1 MKKTTRDWLWG
12 CGIGCGAVVVVVIGL
27 IAALTMY
34 VGRSVKGFDDAA
46 DSRKILEER
55 FGSDEGFVPWA
66 DGSIPPLRVEAF
78 LAVREATGASREGI
92 ERFFGSI
99 PVTDEQV
106 EDLESKGVLEVLGF
120 AARIT
125 GGSFGLIGDMKN
137 LLKDRNGAMLDVEMG
152 LGEYTYV
159 YVMAYYS
166 FLGNSQA
173 DGPVGMHPGGT
184 MTITIPSAPME
195 DVSDEPAPRYGRWPE
210 NRIRRTVLRI
220 LRNQLEAAVAA
231 DPGGADGAWPR
242 ALAAEI
248 EAMEDNRRRPPWP
261 DGPPPALAASLEP
274 YRERLEATYNPTTNA
289 FELLRVVRRGW
300 SITTD

>member
-12 CGIGCGAVVVVVIGL
+12 CGIGCGAVVVVVIIL

-46 DSRKILEER
+46 DSRKTLEER
-55 FGSDEGFVPWA
+55 FGPDTEFVPWA
-66 DGSIPPLRVEAF
+66 DGSIPSERVEAF
-78 LAVREATGASREGI
+78 LTVRDATASSREGI
-92 ERFFGSI
+92 ERFFASI
-99 PVTDEQV
+99 PMTEEQI
-106 EDLESKGVLEVLGF
+106 EELDPKGVFEALRF

-125 GGSFGLIGDMKN
+125 GDSFGLIGDMKD
-137 LLKDRNGAMLDVEMG
+137 LLKDRNQAMLGVEMG

-166 FLGNSQA
+166 FLGHSQA
-173 DGPVGMHPGGT
+173 DGPVGMQPGGA
-184 MTITIPSAPME
+184 MTITIPSTAE
-195 DVSDEPAPRYGRWPE
+195 DEVSDEPGPRYGRWPE
-210 NRIRRTVLRI
+210 RRIRRTVVGI
-220 LRNQLEAAVAA
+220 MRNQLDAASAV
-231 DPGGADGAWPR
+231 DPDGPGGEWPR

-248 EAMEDNRRRPPWP
+248 EAMEEDRRRPPWA
-261 DGPPPALAASLEP
+261 DGPPLVLAASLEP
-274 YRERLEATYNPTTNA
+274 YRERLEVTYNPTANP